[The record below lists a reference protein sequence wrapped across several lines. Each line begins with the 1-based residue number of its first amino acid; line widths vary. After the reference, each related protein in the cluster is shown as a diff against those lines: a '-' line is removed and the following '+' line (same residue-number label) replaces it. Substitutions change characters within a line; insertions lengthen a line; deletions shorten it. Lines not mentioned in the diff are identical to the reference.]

1 METITSPH
9 NEKIKALIHLQ
20 KARARREQGLIVVEG
35 RREIELAIKSGQK
48 LEQLFYCSDFF
59 GDDESFKF
67 IGATSGEIIATY
79 QGQPVDPSVFTKI
92 AYKENPDGWLA
103 TFIVPDMS
111 LSDIRLGA
119 CPLVLVLEAVEKPGN
134 LGAILRTA
142 YAAGVEAVIVADPLT
157 DIYNPNVIRAS
168 QGHVFTVPLAAA
180 GKEDVLAWL
189 KEKNLKI
196 LSAALPAEKL
206 YTDMNWRQPAAII
219 FGTEADGLS
228 DFWLDSSD
236 TLIKIPM
243 RAGIDSLN
251 LSVSAGIVLYE
262 AQRQRGFKV

>member
-9 NEKIKALIHLQ
+9 NPKIKDLVHLQ
-20 KARARREQGLIVVEG
+20 KARVRREQGLIIVEG
-35 RREIELAIKSGQK
+35 RREIELAIKSGQRI
-48 LEQLFYCSDFF
+48 EQLFYCPDFF
-59 GDDESFKF
+59 SSDEGFNF
-67 IGATSGEIIATY
+67 IGATSGEIISKY
-79 QGQPVDPSVFTKI
+79 QGQPVAPAVFSKL

-103 TFIVPDMS
+103 TFAAPALS
-111 LSDIRLGA
+111 LDGIKLSA
-119 CPLVLVLEAVEKPGN
+119 CPLVVVLEAVEKPGN

-168 QGHVFTVPLAAA
+168 QGHVFTVPLVAAPR
-180 GKEDVLAWL
+180 EEVLAWL
-189 KEKNLKI
+189 KEKKLEI

-206 YTDMNWRQPAAII
+206 YTEADLKKPTALVL
-219 FGTEADGLS
+219 GTEADGLS
-228 DFWLDSSD
+228 DFWLDSSNL
-236 TLIKIPM
+236 LIKIPM

-251 LSVSAGIVLYE
+251 LSVSAGIILYE